1 MLRKYLIQR
10 YVDLKGVEEILGH
23 SPFIFLRGVLL
34 YTLFLFLI
42 YVGYAVWHQYS
53 QELYVKWIAGVLGL
67 LLFFRWVFSFLN
79 LYLDCLL
86 LSKETLTIFLWEG
99 LLEYKTEVIDWSK
112 INVISHRQD
121 SFWDKVF
128 GKWDIVIQLGNIE
141 FSFNDVSLPK
151 KQVSSL
157 VLYKK
162 KYEDEQ
168 KIKLEKDL
176 EGDQRNFDVL
186 VDTLG
191 EIMKEYLER

>member
-128 GKWDIVIQLGNIE
+128 GK
-141 FSFNDVSLPK
+141 
-151 KQVSSL
+151 
-157 VLYKK
+157 
-162 KYEDEQ
+162 
-168 KIKLEKDL
+168 
-176 EGDQRNFDVL
+176 
-186 VDTLG
+186 
-191 EIMKEYLER
+191 